1 MSAELDVMDGQWKAK
16 RILQHAL
23 QSGKI
28 SHAYLFNGPS
38 GTGRT
43 AIARAFAKALFC
55 TAGRGEA
62 CGECTECRKFEHGN
76 QTDFTVISPDGQ
88 SIKIDQIRELQRDFS
103 YRTSATKRKVY
114 MIEQAEKMT
123 LQAANSLLKFLEE
136 PMSQIT
142 AILITD
148 NGQAVLPTIR
158 SRTQWVPFLPASKET
173 MLQQLIDEGAHP
185 LLART
190 AASLSS
196 GTDGAREILQQNRF
210 AEIRNLVI
218 QLGKESVTRF
228 TAAMITA
235 QQQLFKT
242 ELAEHTQL
250 VLSLLTI
257 WYKDFIQFQAGR
269 QHNIVFTDQLDWIS
283 KHAFHRS
290 YAGWALCIEHTL
302 EASKRIRANV
312 SPQLAFEQLLVKLQE
327 G

>member
-1 MSAELDVMDGQWKAK
+1 MSAERSVTDGQWKAK
-16 RILQHAL
+16 RILRHAL
-23 QSGKI
+23 ESGKI

-38 GTGRT
+38 GTGKVAT
-43 AIARAFAKALFC
+43 ARAFAKALFC
-55 TAGRGEA
+55 TAGGAEA
-62 CGECTECRKFEHGN
+62 CGQCAECRKFEHGN
-76 QTDFTVISPDGQ
+76 QTDLTIVAPDGQ
-88 SIKIDQIRELQRDFS
+88 SIKIDQIRELQRDFAFRS
-103 YRTSATKRKVY
+103 SVTKRKVY

-136 PMSQIT
+136 PLSPVV

-158 SRTQWVPFLPASKET
+158 SRTQWVPFLPISPMD
-173 MLQQLIDEGAHP
+173 MLQQLVDEGANP

-196 GTDGAREILQQNRF
+196 GIDGAREILQQNGF
-210 AEIRNLVI
+210 AEIRKLVI

-242 ELAEHTQL
+242 ELAEQVQL

-257 WYKDFIQFQAGR
+257 WFKDLIQFQAGR
-269 QHNIVFTDQLDWIS
+269 QDNIVFIDQMDWIS
-283 KHAFHRS
+283 KHAFQRS
-290 YAGWALCIEHTL
+290 YAGWVSCIEHTI
-302 EASKRIRANV
+302 EASKRMRANV
-312 SPQLAFEQLLVKLQE
+312 APQLAFEQLLVNLQE